1 MNESTIT
8 PDRVLDCSGM
18 TCPRPVIEASKS
30 IKEIEV
36 GQVLKVISTDPGS
49 PLDMEA
55 WSEQSGHSLIDSQQ
69 ENGSFIFYFIRLS

>member
-1 MNESTIT
+1 MNESTVT
-8 PDRVLDCSGM
+8 PDLVLDCSGM
-18 TCPRPVIEASKS
+18 TCPRPVIEASRT

-49 PLDMEA
+49 PMDMEA

-69 ENGSFIFYFIRLS
+69 ENGNFVFYFIRLS

>member
-1 MNESTIT
+1 
-8 PDRVLDCSGM
+8 M

-49 PLDMEA
+49 PMDMEA
-55 WSEQSGHSLIDSQQ
+55 WSEQSGHSLIDSKQ
-69 ENGSFIFYFIRLS
+69 ENGNFVFYFIRLS